1 MFFSLHISDHSADR
15 RLWFLTCFLGGCHG
29 IERICAVRDW
39 SSVAVDSNKSWCVFT
54 TDAVFSNQIGTAS
67 SVYPV
72 LDLARTKSS
81 HTCLI
86 CKGLGRSIY
95 MLQEHRYWSMLSLC
109 FSQMYYSYHIVWLK
123 ITTLSL
129 CNIQMQERNKT

>member
-1 MFFSLHISDHSADR
+1 MLSISVSQNVDRMFFSLHISDHSADR

-29 IERICAVRDW
+29 IEGICAVRDW

-95 MLQEHRYWSMLSLC
+95 CICCRNTDTGVCYPYVLVKCTIL
-109 FSQMYYSYHIVWLK
+109 
-123 ITTLSL
+123 ITLFG
-129 CNIQMQERNKT
+129 